1 MKYYKDEND
10 NVFAYEDNIQE
21 FGHYDEISEID
32 ENGETVVNK
41 IYPAF
46 TVKKGLILITEDEAK
61 ELIKPILS
69 QDDIIKNYE
78 ITKSQ
83 LMNNANKQI
92 EILQDIIDLGMQESN
107 EDEQLKEWK
116 KYRILLNRINVN
128 DAPNIVWPEKP
139 SI

>member
-10 NVFAYEDNIQE
+10 NVFAYEDDIQE
-21 FGHYDEISEID
+21 FGYYDEISEID

-46 TVKKGLILITEDEAK
+46 TVKKGLILITEDKAK
-61 ELIKPILS
+61 ELTKPILS

-128 DAPNIVWPEKP
+128 DASNIVWPEKP